1 MGVPKENGKNGK
13 PRLRVLIADDDPLAR
28 RALRDAL
35 QEAGCAVAA
44 DATDGQEAVELALHY
59 RPDVVLMD
67 VGLPRIDGIA
77 AMRQILVQAP
87 EVRVVM
93 LSRTNDEDAG
103 LLALG
108 AGASGYLSKD
118 IDLTSLPRAMRGVI
132 EGEAAVSRAL
142 TMRLIERLRTLPRET
157 RGMRPVK
164 SPLTPREWEVLD
176 LMTAG
181 CSTHEIADELVLS
194 PETVYSHI
202 KNLLRKLG
210 VHSRAEAIELAQGLR
225 SAGLI
230 RRKGTRPSDPAN
242 IVPPEL
248 TERRPSEVAVAASA
262 RSRATARVRGDG

>member
-1 MGVPKENGKNGK
+1 MRVPKENSKNGK

-44 DATDGQEAVELALHY
+44 DATDGQEAIELAVHY

-77 AMRQILVQAP
+77 AMRQILEQAP

-93 LSRTNDEDAG
+93 LSRTNDEDSG

-176 LMTAG
+176 MMTAG

-248 TERRPSEVAVAASA
+248 TERRPAEVAVAATA
-262 RSRATARVRGDG
+262 RTRATARVRGDG

>member
-1 MGVPKENGKNGK
+1 M
-13 PRLRVLIADDDPLAR
+13 LIADDDPLAR

-77 AMRQILVQAP
+77 AMRQILEQAP

-93 LSRTNDEDAG
+93 LSAHQRRG
-103 LLALG
+103 LRPSRARRR
-108 AGASGYLSKD
+108 ASGYLSKD

-181 CSTHEIADELVLS
+181 SSTHEIADELVLS

-225 SAGLI
+225 FSRPHPPQERPPVGPGQPGARRAHRAPPAG
-230 RRKGTRPSDPAN
+230 RRSSRRGSRPRHRAGP
-242 IVPPEL
+242 
-248 TERRPSEVAVAASA
+248 RRQLKQKLEVAE
-262 RSRATARVRGDG
+262 

>member
-1 MGVPKENGKNGK
+1 MAVKDTAKNGK

-77 AMRQILVQAP
+77 AMRQILEQAP

-93 LSRTNDEDAG
+93 LSRSNDEDSG

-142 TMRLIERLRTLPRET
+142 TMRLIERLRMLPRET

-176 LMTAG
+176 LMAAG
-181 CSTHEIADELVLS
+181 SSTHEIAEELVLS

-230 RRKGTRPSDPAN
+230 RRKSSRPSDPAN
-242 IVPPEL
+242 VVPAEISEL
-248 TERRPSEVAVAASA
+248 RPAEIARAATA
-262 RSRATARVRGDG
+262 RSRATARVRGES